1 MKNQVMVEKE
11 VSKSRKKHGKK
22 FEARSVSDILTSVLE
37 PILARRAGMTLALI
51 ETWPE
56 IAGEEFRNTTRPEK
70 INWPRKVNEDDP
82 FKPAALIV
90 ACEPSAALFFQHET
104 GVVVERV
111 NVFFGF
117 EAISQIRIVQ
127 KQVKPDNDL
136 HTSEHRPLSEVDKS
150 RLKELLK
157 EIEDPELRKTLEK
170 LGHGVFTKKHGR

>member
-1 MKNQVMVEKE
+1 MKNQVMVDKE
-11 VSKSRKKHGKK
+11 VPKSRKKHGKK

-51 ETWPE
+51 EAWPE
-56 IAGEEFRNTTRPEK
+56 ITGKEFRNTTRPEK

-82 FKPAALIV
+82 FKPATLVV

-104 GVVVERV
+104 GVVIERV

-127 KQVKPDNDL
+127 KQVKPENDPP
-136 HTSEHRPLSEVDKS
+136 SNENRPLSAIDKS
-150 RLKELLK
+150 RLNELLEK
-157 EIEDPELRKTLEK
+157 IEDPELKQTLEK
-170 LGHGVFTKKHGR
+170 LGRGVFTKKHGR